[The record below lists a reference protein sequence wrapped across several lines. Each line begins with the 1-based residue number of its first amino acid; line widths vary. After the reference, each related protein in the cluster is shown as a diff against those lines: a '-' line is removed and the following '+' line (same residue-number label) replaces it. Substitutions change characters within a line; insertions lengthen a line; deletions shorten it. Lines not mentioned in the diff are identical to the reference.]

1 MKHCKCLCTTFVF
14 IEVAGDSV
22 FLLKIVVF
30 YIIAFVERSLRL
42 KRFIA
47 VALIVVNMTNKPT

>member
-1 MKHCKCLCTTFVF
+1 VF